1 MAVQGAAL
9 TDESA
14 PTPAEQRKRRVS
26 FALVGQVGAVVGLIA
41 AIVGLLFTFAP
52 GLKPEKKAKVQQT
65 ATVEL
70 ADVNDAATL
79 REYLGAEGI
88 AAGDFSPAALAR
100 IGVLATVRYTS
111 TGLEGK
117 KLPLVVSLT
126 NRATGIVA
134 CEHTY
139 EVAAGDGTPPV
150 FRAWAPYP
158 ARSQPGATYNLHVT
172 LFAPD
177 RRPPPL
183 DARDHNGLPGPKRPQ
198 PGPANAQLPVD
209 VC

>member
-1 MAVQGAAL
+1 M
-9 TDESA
+9 DESA
-14 PTPAEQRKRRVS
+14 PTPVEPRKRRVS
-26 FALVGQVGAVVGLIA
+26 FALVGQAAAVVGLIA
-41 AIVGLLFTFAP
+41 GILGLLFTFAP
-52 GLKPEKKAKVQQT
+52 GLRPEKKAKVQQT
-65 ATVEL
+65 ATLEL

-88 AAGDFSPAALAR
+88 ATGDFAPSILAR
-100 IGVLATVRYTS
+100 TGVLATVRYTS

-126 NRATGIVA
+126 DRATGMVA

-158 ARSQPGATYNLHVT
+158 ARSPAGATFNLHVT

-177 RRPPPL
+177 RKPPPL
-183 DARDHNGLPGPKRPQ
+183 DARDHNGLPGPKQPQ
-198 PGPANAQLPVD
+198 PGAANAQIPVD